1 MEEAGTAR
9 RIISAVILTAGAAAL
24 LPFLAVA
31 VGFFF
36 HRQNPIPDEYFR
48 KYVDEI
54 HSFLPCGIPASAS
67 DVTWRYFRYEPFS
80 PEFAISLSM
89 LLPESEYRTMKRKI
103 LEEADMP
110 EGRNGKRMKVTVFPV
125 GRGGREMTIY
135 FDDDRYRI
143 EFVRHFGGNDASD
156 WNMRR

>member
-1 MEEAGTAR
+1 MKEEGTAR

-110 EGRNGKRMKVTVFPV
+110 EGRNGKRMKVTVFPAGRV
-125 GRGGREMTIY
+125 GRGMTIY

>member
-1 MEEAGTAR
+1 MKEAGTAR

-54 HSFLPCGIPASAS
+54 RSFLPCGIPASAS

-110 EGRNGKRMKVTVFPV
+110 EGRNGKRMKVTVFPA